1 MDLDGDNM
9 TTTLEMAA
17 YLVRNQYLVCRPV
30 RNKVMRWDHY
40 VFYMVYPKKSKTNI
54 DKSMK
59 QFDRNKDGIVGVTEF
74 NKIIGAKFMKM
85 CSPY

>member
-1 MDLDGDNM
+1 
-9 TTTLEMAA
+9 
-17 YLVRNQYLVCRPV
+17 
-30 RNKVMRWDHY
+30 MRWDQY
-40 VFYMVYPKKSKTNI
+40 VFYMVYPKKSITDV